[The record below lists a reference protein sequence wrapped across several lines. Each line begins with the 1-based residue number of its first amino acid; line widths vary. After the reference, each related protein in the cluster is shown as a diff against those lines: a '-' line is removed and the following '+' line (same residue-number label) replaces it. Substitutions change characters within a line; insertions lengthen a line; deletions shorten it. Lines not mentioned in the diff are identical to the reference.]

1 MVALQKILLGLQVDK
16 NKKNKIRGTKRGDAL
31 TGSAGNDFVL
41 GRGGDDIITTNEGDD
56 KIKGGKGKD
65 VITSGTGMD
74 TVWGGKGDDVFVTEN
89 GSTNNPKEGY
99 MKIMDFEDGDV
110 IEFCGCASATL
121 EQRGENVWLTK
132 GDDVKAVIKGV
143 NVEDL
148 DIDFR
153 NKIVTFAA
161 DPLA

>member
-1 MVALQKILLGLQVDK
+1 MVALQKIFLGLQVAK

-31 TGSAGNDFVL
+31 TGFAGNDFVL

-99 MKIMDFEDGDV
+99 MKIMDF
-110 IEFCGCASATL
+110 
-121 EQRGENVWLTK
+121 
-132 GDDVKAVIKGV
+132 
-143 NVEDL
+143 
-148 DIDFR
+148 
-153 NKIVTFAA
+153 
-161 DPLA
+161 